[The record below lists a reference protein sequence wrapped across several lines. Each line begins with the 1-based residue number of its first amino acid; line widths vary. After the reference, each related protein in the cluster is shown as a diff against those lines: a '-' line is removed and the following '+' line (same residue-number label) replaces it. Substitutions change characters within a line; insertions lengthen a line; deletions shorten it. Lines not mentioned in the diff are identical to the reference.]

1 MIEEYEESVSSNLKG
16 TIIDIETVG
25 EFNRLFKYDSRQYK
39 DMTQVIFGYINQE
52 HLHIYCANKVTSS
65 VLIRITN
72 WVYSRFG
79 IEGLRIFK
87 DSTEEIVHTFWIDGT
102 TYQNA
107 LELMENTP
115 TRSTLGLEESLVSVA
130 SSYLQAYVFTF
141 NNCFSELGIP
151 VIPR

>member
-1 MIEEYEESVSSNLKG
+1 MPLPKRVL
-16 TIIDIETVG
+16 IDDSAFLALLSADDTNHHIAVQHYK
-25 EFNRLFKYDSRQYK
+25 RLIDR
-39 DMTQVIFGYINQE
+39 DQE
-52 HLHIYCANKVTSS
+52 LWVTSS